1 MNDLGQSINHEYV
14 NVLTNSGFKALF
26 GDENNKEVIMSI
38 INVLLPEHRQLVEI
52 EYMPTEY
59 QGPIIDKSKE
69 FRYDFMCKDAEGAT
83 FIVEMQNYQ
92 EDDWFQRCVS
102 YACRAYDRQNRR
114 GEDYNVPPV
123 YLIGLMG
130 VDVNHPDKEYWKNKF
145 VSEYTF
151 REKDC
156 HDLLGETIFII
167 FAELAGFHKTDK
179 ECETH
184 LDRMLYLLKNI
195 GSLEELPD
203 WVHDEVY
210 SHVAAACKVGGF
222 TEDKRIQYEKDM
234 YDERRYNSE
243 MKTAKRLGMEEGLR
257 LGIEQGI
264 EQGIEK
270 GVEKGVAIGKIE
282 TAKQLKSLG
291 VDINIIA
298 QSTGIDIDQIKAL

>member
-1 MNDLGQSINHEYV
+1 M
-14 NVLTNSGFKALF
+14 
-26 GDENNKEVIMSI
+26 
-38 INVLLPEHRQLVEI
+38 
-52 EYMPTEY
+52 
-59 QGPIIDKSKE
+59 
-69 FRYDFMCKDAEGAT
+69 
-83 FIVEMQNYQ
+83 
-92 EDDWFQRCVS
+92 
-102 YACRAYDRQNRR
+102 
-114 GEDYNVPPV
+114 
-123 YLIGLMG
+123 
-130 VDVNHPDKEYWKNKF
+130 
-145 VSEYTF
+145 
-151 REKDC
+151 
-156 HDLLGETIFII
+156 LGETIFII

-195 GSLEELPD
+195 GSLEKLPD

-257 LGIEQGI
+257 LGIEQG
-264 EQGIEK
+264 K
-270 GVEKGVAIGKIE
+270 VE

-291 VDINIIA
+291 VDVNIIA